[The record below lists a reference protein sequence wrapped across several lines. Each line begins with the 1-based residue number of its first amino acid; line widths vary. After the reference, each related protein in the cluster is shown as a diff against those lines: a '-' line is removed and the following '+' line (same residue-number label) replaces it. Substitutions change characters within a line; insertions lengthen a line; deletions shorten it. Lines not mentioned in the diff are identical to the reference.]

1 MTDGLDQAL
10 VNAGLDRLRADPQLT
25 VHDGVVPDEATPP
38 YVLVYAQVEWPDG
51 DPDNTVEGKTEAVT
65 ARWTCHCVGSTAA
78 AARAVAQ
85 RVRTQLLDYRP
96 TVAGVECA
104 PIGQAESVPPTRD
117 ESTGRLVMDAV
128 VVYELTARI

>member
-1 MTDGLDQAL
+1 MTIDQAL
-10 VNAGLDRLRADPQLT
+10 VDAGLDRLRADSLLT
-25 VHDGVVPDEATPP
+25 VYDGVVPQTPADH
-38 YVLVYAQVEWPDG
+38 YVLVYSQVEWPDD

-65 ARWTCHCVGSTAA
+65 ARWICHCVGPTAVS
-78 AARAVAQ
+78 ARAVAQ
-85 RVRTQLLDYRP
+85 RVRTQLLDHRP

-128 VVYELTARI
+128 AVYELTARI